1 MSVVRITTVTCKS
14 QQAADTAAQSYK
26 SNAVGEFSSASQFIR
41 VTGEDIVIATSS
53 QERIL

>member
-26 SNAVGEFSSASQFIR
+26 SNAVGEFSSASRFIR